1 MKYQFDFLLP
11 LKLQKISCNLS
22 YDPKILLTNQFAG
35 FFTFDFFDLSIL
47 IRGAIATLYL
57 LNSFLIVYI
66 SGDIFLSSKPLFF
79 IMRPTIYCIK
89 ASKFQQTMWKV
100 KKAL

>member
-47 IRGAIATLYL
+47 IPGGHCYIVLVKLFSYCLYFGRYFPFFKTSIFH
-57 LNSFLIVYI
+57 NEAYYI
-66 SGDIFLSSKPLFF
+66 LHQSIEISTNYVES
-79 IMRPTIYCIK
+79 
-89 ASKFQQTMWKV
+89 
-100 KKAL
+100 